1 MKKLLLL
8 LVICLGITSCQ
19 TSKYDKSFNQYKEKT
34 TYYASELEHGLI
46 TRSEY
51 DFLCAQQGNL
61 LYMDYIIKEHK

>member
-1 MKKLLLL
+1 MKKILCLIVLM
-8 LVICLGITSCQ
+8 VIICSCQ